1 MDEHHTDLLSGA
13 VLMLFFAAI
22 LFAGW
27 LVLRF
32 VVY

>member
-1 MDEHHTDLLSGA
+1 MTEHQQGVWA
-13 VLMLFFAAI
+13 GVVLMLFFAAI
-22 LFAGW
+22 LGAGW

>member
-1 MDEHHTDLLSGA
+1 MTEHQQDVWAGV

-22 LFAGW
+22 LFVGW
-27 LVLRF
+27 LMLRF

>member
-1 MDEHHTDLLSGA
+1 MTEHQKDLLAGV

-22 LFAGW
+22 LFVGW